1 MKATPPATSRLR
13 AFGCHVPATRVQNG
27 EIETRLGLEAGWIE
41 RRTGIR
47 ARHYAEPAQALSDL
61 AVAAGEDLFASLPAA
76 DASRPDIG
84 LLLLATSTPDH
95 LLPPTAP
102 LVAHR
107 LGLVGAGATDLA
119 AACAGFVYALVLA
132 DGFVRTQRRPALIIA
147 ANLLSRRLD
156 PMDRG
161 SVALFADAAGAVLLT
176 PDDDP
181 ACGLLGVDLASDGAG
196 YGLVD
201 IEAGGSRKPF
211 RDVRDPRETLMR
223 IADGQALFHKAVTLM
238 TASARRALQAAG
250 LSASDMSR
258 FAPHQA
264 NARMTT
270 MVAHQLGIAPEA
282 VLSSIAEHGNSS
294 AATIPLTLALA
305 HRARPFSRGERLL
318 VTAAGAG
325 LTGGAAVIG
334 F

>member
-1 MKATPPATSRLR
+1 MSAASRLA
-13 AFGCHVPATRVQNG
+13 AFGRYVPDTLVRNA
-27 EIETRLGLEAGWIE
+27 EIEARLGLEAGWIE

-47 ARHYAEPAQALSDL
+47 ARCYADPSQALSDL
-61 AVAAGEDLFASLPAA
+61 AVAAGEDLFARY
-76 DASRPDIG
+76 DGSRDVG

-95 LLPPTAP
+95 LLPPSAP

-107 LGLVGAGATDLA
+107 LGLKGAGAVDLA
-119 AACAGFVYALVLA
+119 AACAGFVYALTLA
-132 DGFVRTQRRPALIIA
+132 DAFVRAQGRPALVIA

-156 PMDRG
+156 PMDRA
-161 SVALFADAAGAVLLT
+161 SAVLFSDAAGAVLLT
-176 PDDDP
+176 PSDEP
-181 ACGLLGVDLASDGAG
+181 GRGLLGVDLTSDGAG
-196 YGLVD
+196 YGLVH

-211 RDVRDPRETLMR
+211 SQAQDMRETLMR
-223 IADGQALFHKAVTLM
+223 IADGQALYQQAVTM
-238 TASARRALQAAG
+238 MVDSGRRALERAG
-250 LSASDMSR
+250 LKAAQISR

-264 NARMTT
+264 NGRMTA
-270 MVAHQLGIAPEA
+270 MVAHQLGIEPQA
-282 VLSSIAEHGNSS
+282 VLSSIEDHGNSS

-305 HRARPFSRGERLL
+305 HEARPFSSGERLL

>member
-1 MKATPPATSRLR
+1 MISQRTDVTLASRLS
-13 AFGCHVPATRVQNG
+13 AFGRYAPDRVVRNA

-47 ARHYAEPAQALSDL
+47 ARRYADPSQALSDL
-61 AVAAGEDLFASLPAA
+61 AVAAGEDLFA
-76 DASRPDIG
+76 RNDIPRDVG

-95 LLPPTAP
+95 LLPPSAP

-107 LGLVGAGATDLA
+107 LGLKGAGAVDLA

-132 DGFVRTQRRPALIIA
+132 DGFVRAQGRPAMVIA

-156 PMDRG
+156 PMDRAS
-161 SVALFADAAGAVLLT
+161 SVLFADAAGAVLLT
-176 PDDDP
+176 PTKEP
-181 ACGLLGVDLASDGAG
+181 GCGLLGVDLASDGAG
-196 YGLVD
+196 YELVH
-201 IEAGGSRKPF
+201 IEAGGSRRPF
-211 RDVRDPRETLMR
+211 VEAQDPRETLMR
-223 IADGQALFHKAVTLM
+223 IADGQALYQQAVAM
-238 TASARRALQAAG
+238 MSASAQRALDQAG
-250 LSASDMSR
+250 LSAADISR

-264 NARMTT
+264 NGRMTQ
-270 MVAHQLGIAPEA
+270 MVAHQLGMAPA
-282 VLSSIAEHGNSS
+282 AILSSIEHHGNSS

-305 HRARPFSRGERLL
+305 HEARPFAAGERLL